1 VLLLL
6 VGIAL
11 SLPFVQTKI
20 AQYFTNSINKDFGTN
35 ISIDAVRLSVFGG
48 VKFKNVLILDHH
60 NDTLIFS
67 KIVNTNIL
75 EGKKV
80 LDGDLIF
87 GDVRLD
93 GVLFK
98 IKSYK
103 NESQTN
109 LDQFV
114 NAFDSD
120 KPSTGK
126 FLLKV
131 DNAAITDGHFSVI
144 DENKKTPVDIDF
156 TKLNTTLNNF
166 LLYGPDLKIKIVEM
180 SFLDHRGLYVVNMSS
195 DFTYSKKKIQFNNLD
210 LSTKE
215 SKFKANVILNYK
227 PGDFSHFT
235 DKVSFDVKIKR
246 SKIATND
253 IRHFYD
259 ELGKNQFFKINAD
272 LKGPLNNLNIR
283 NLNLVDSNTTRI
295 DGRVVF
301 KNLFGDAN
309 QKFYMD
315 GEFAKVSS
323 SYTNLVTI
331 LPNILGKNL
340 PVELKKLGRFTL
352 VGNSQLTATAI
363 DADFT
368 MISDL
373 GIVKSFFNMK
383 SIDFIDKAS
392 YSGTVILESFDI
404 GTFLD
409 RKDLGKISMNIDVE
423 GRGFTEKY
431 LNTALK
437 GDVTKIDFNNYTY
450 SNVAVNGNFKAPNYK
465 GEISIN
471 DPNLTMNFDGLL
483 DLTNKENKYDFH
495 INVENADLN
504 QLNLVKDSVSVFKG
518 DVIVQVSGN
527 SIENLQGNVYIQQTS
542 YKNSKDTY
550 NFDDFNVNSSFDED
564 RVRTMSVNSPDI
576 IQGEIVG
583 KFQFAE
589 LGNLVKNSLGS
600 LYTNFKANKVSKGQ
614 FLKFDFTIYSKIIEL
629 FYPEIAVGS
638 NTIVKG
644 NIKSDTQEFKLKF
657 NSPQIVA
664 SKNTF
669 DNIRVSIDN
678 KNPLYNAYVE
688 LDSIKT
694 DYYKIRDFSLIN
706 ITMKDTLFFRSE
718 FKGGTKGE
726 DYFNLNLYH
735 TINKDNNNVVGLS
748 KSEMQFKDYLWFL
761 NEDETPDNQIVF
773 DKSFKNFNIDDI
785 ILSHEDQEISLK
797 GTIKDNTNKDLMLSF
812 KDVDLY
818 RITPEDNQFVF
829 QGNINGGISFKQN
842 KAIYKPTASLV
853 IDHLNINKTDLG
865 DLKFDIEG
873 DQNLEKFTINSFLE
887 NENFESFN
895 ASGNF
900 QIIDKETFLD
910 MKLKFAKFD
919 LGILS
924 SLGGDVISN
933 IRGLVSGNSTI
944 QGNLKKPGI
953 NGRLYVEKAGL
964 TIPYLNVDYE
974 LGDRSVIDLVGQ
986 RFLFRNTAL
995 TDSKFNTKG
1004 TLNGNIE
1011 HNNFGDW
1018 RLDLAIGTKRL
1029 LVLNTVDK
1037 EDAAYYGTAFIDGNA
1052 TITGPANGLFIGV
1065 VAQSEKGTAVKIPI
1079 NYAESVSD
1087 NSFVHFL
1094 TAKEKYN
1101 IQMGIVE
1108 DTKRYKGLELE
1119 FDLDITDDAE
1129 VEVILDRDSGHG
1141 IKGRGFGS
1149 LLFKINTLGKFNM
1162 WGDFQA
1168 YEGSYNFKYGGL
1180 IDKKF
1185 DVKKGGSIS
1194 WEGNPMKA
1202 QLNLEAVYKTIA
1214 NPAVLLENSSFNRKV
1229 PVEVVIGIRGDLA
1242 SPEPDFNIEFPT
1254 VSSVLKSEIQYKL
1267 NDKDIRQTQA
1277 LYLLS
1282 TGGFLSPE
1290 GVNQSDLSG
1299 SLFETA
1305 SSLLGGIIKSD
1316 NEKFKVGLNYISADR
1331 RIGKETDGRFVAT
1344 ISSKVNERITINGK
1358 VGVPFGGINESAIVG
1373 DLEIQYR
1380 VNEDGTLNL
1389 RLFNREN
1396 DINYI
1401 GQGIGYTQGI
1411 GVTYEVDFDTF
1422 KELVNKIFTN
1432 HKIGLEPTYTQ
1443 EYQDSSLAPEY
1454 INFSKSKTPK
1464 TQIPKKNYEAVIP
1477 EEN

>member
-1 VLLLL
+1 ML
-6 VGIAL
+6 GIAL
-11 SLPFVQTKI
+11 SIPYIQTKI
-20 AQYFTNSINKDFGTN
+20 AQHFTNSINKDFGTN

-60 NDTLIFS
+60 KDTLIFS

-75 EGKKV
+75 EGKKI
-80 LDGDLIF
+80 LAGDLIF
-87 GDVRLD
+87 GNVRLD
-93 GVLFK
+93 GLLFK
-98 IKSYK
+98 IKLYE
-103 NESQTN
+103 NEDQTN
-109 LDQFV
+109 LNQFI

-120 KPSTGK
+120 KPSTKK

-131 DNAAITDGHFSVI
+131 DNADVTDAHFSVI
-144 DENKKTPVDIDF
+144 DENKETPVDIDF
-156 TKLNTTLNNF
+156 TKLNTTLSDF
-166 LLYGPDLKIKIVEM
+166 LLYGPDLKANIDKM
-180 SFLDHRGLYVVNMSS
+180 SFLDHRGLYVVNMSAN
-195 DFTYSKKKIQFNNLD
+195 FTYSKKKIQFGNLD

-215 SKFKANVILNYK
+215 SKLKANVILNYK
-227 PGDFSHFT
+227 PGDFSDFT
-235 DKVSFDVKIKR
+235 DNVKFDVKIKP
-246 SKIATND
+246 SQIATND
-253 IRHFYD
+253 IRHFYN

-272 LKGPLNNLNIR
+272 IKGPLNNLNIR
-283 NLNLVDSNTTRI
+283 NLNLADSRNTKI
-295 DGRVVF
+295 DGSIIF
-301 KNLFGDAN
+301 KNIFGSKD
-309 QKFYMD
+309 QKFYMN
-315 GEFAKVSS
+315 GNFTRMSS
-323 SYTNLVTI
+323 SYDNLVTI
-331 LPNILGKNL
+331 LPNILGNKL
-340 PVELKKLGRFTL
+340 PKELKKLGRFTI
-352 VGNSQLTATAI
+352 VGNSQLSATAI
-363 DADFT
+363 DADFSMVT
-368 MISDL
+368 DL
-373 GIVKSFFNMK
+373 GIVKSFFKMK

-392 YSGTVILESFDI
+392 YMGNVVLENFDL
-404 GTFLD
+404 GNLLD
-409 RKDLGKISMNIDVE
+409 RKDLGKITMNIDID
-423 GRGFTEKY
+423 GKGFTEKY

-437 GDVTKIDFNNYTY
+437 GDVTKIDFKNYTY
-450 SNVAVNGNFKAPNYK
+450 TNLVVNGNFKAPNYK
-465 GEISIN
+465 GQISIN
-471 DPNLTMNFDGLL
+471 DPNLIMNFDGLL

-495 INVENADLN
+495 INVENADFNKLK
-504 QLNLVKDSVSVFKG
+504 LVKDSVSLFKG
-518 DVIVQVSGN
+518 DVVVQVTGN
-527 SIENLQGNVYIQQTS
+527 SIENLQGNVYITETS
-542 YKNSKDTY
+542 YQNGKDTY
-550 NFDDFNVNSSFDED
+550 KFDDFNITSSFDTD
-564 RVRTMSVNSPDI
+564 RVRTITVNSPDI
-576 IQGEIVG
+576 IEGEIVG
-583 KFQFAE
+583 KFQFSE
-589 LGNLVKNSLGS
+589 LGNLIKNSLGS
-600 LYTNFKANKVSKGQ
+600 LYTNFKPDKVSKGQ
-614 FLKFDFTIYSKIIEL
+614 FLKFDFKIYSKIIEL
-629 FYPEIAVGS
+629 FYPEIAIGS
-638 NTIVKG
+638 NTAVKG

-664 SKNTF
+664 SQNTF
-669 DNIRVSIDN
+669 DNVRVSIDN
-678 KNPLYNAYVE
+678 KNPLFNAYIE

-694 DYYKIRDFSLIN
+694 KYYKVRDFSLIN

-718 FKGGTKGE
+718 FKGGPKGE

-735 TINKDNNNVVGLS
+735 TINKENDNVVGLS
-748 KSEMQFKDYLWFL
+748 KSEMKFKDYLWFL
-761 NEDETPDNQIVF
+761 NEEETPNNQIVF
-773 DKSFKNFNIDDI
+773 DKSFKNFKIDDI
-785 ILSHEDQEISLK
+785 ILSHEEQAISLK
-797 GTIKDNTNKDLMLSF
+797 GTIKDRTNKDLKLSF
-812 KDVDLY
+812 KDVNLY
-818 RITPEDNQFVF
+818 KITPENNQFVF
-829 QGNINGGISFKQN
+829 QGNINGEISFKQN

-895 ASGNF
+895 TFGNF
-900 QIIDKETFLD
+900 QIIGDKTVLD

-933 IRGLVSGNSTI
+933 IRGLVSGNATI
-944 QGNLKKPGI
+944 QGNLEKPDI

-974 LGDRSVIDLVGQ
+974 LSDRSVIDLVGQ
-986 RFLFRNTAL
+986 KFLFRNNTL
-995 TDSKFNTKG
+995 TDSKFQTKG

-1011 HNNFGDW
+1011 HNNFADW
-1018 RLDLAIGTKRL
+1018 KLDLAISAKRL

-1037 EDAAYYGTAFIDGNA
+1037 EDAAYYGTAFIDGSA
-1052 TITGPANGLFIGV
+1052 TIKGPTNGLFIRV
-1065 VAQSEKGTAVKIPI
+1065 EAKSEKGTEVKIPI

-1108 DTKRYKGLELE
+1108 DTRRYKGLELE

-1242 SPEPDFNIEFPT
+1242 SPEPEFNIEFPT

-1290 GVNQSDLSG
+1290 GVSQSDFSG

-1401 GQGIGYTQGI
+1401 GQGIGYTQGV

-1422 KELVNKIFTN
+1422 KELVNKIFKN
-1432 HKIGLEPTYTQ
+1432 HKLGLEPAYTQ
-1443 EYQDSSLAPEY
+1443 EYQDSNLAPEY

-1464 TQIPKKNYEAVIP
+1464 TKIPKKNYEAVIP